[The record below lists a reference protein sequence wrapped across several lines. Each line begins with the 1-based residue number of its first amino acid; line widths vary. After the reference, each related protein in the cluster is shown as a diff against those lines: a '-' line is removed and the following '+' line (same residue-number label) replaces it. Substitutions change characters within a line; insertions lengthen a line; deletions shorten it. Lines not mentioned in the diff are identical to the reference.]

1 MKILA
6 SDLDGTLIREQKI
19 SPKDL
24 NALKKLKE
32 SGHKVIVSTGRTLS
46 GVESVF
52 KDFPFEYDYLVLCN
66 GGLILNKNN
75 EVILEKSIDYT
86 VKNGIIDDFYN
97 DGTLLMYY
105 DNGEDTYLI
114 NNSSVDISNLKDDFV
129 ETFSSKIEIKD
140 ALNSKGTY
148 KMMSVFDVMGSIEK
162 CEDVKNKIL
171 DKYGDY
177 VEAYRNQCFID
188 VVPKGCSKGNGIM
201 MILEDEKLNTDD
213 VYTVGDSFNDVSM
226 FNITKNSYTFNEA
239 EDLVKPHA
247 NNLIDYVHEIVE
259 EILENSN

>member
-66 GGLILNKNN
+66 GGLVLNKNN
-75 EVILEKSIDYT
+75 EVIHEKSIDYT

-129 ETFSSKIEIKD
+129 ETFSSKIEIKRCI
-140 ALNSKGTY
+140 K
-148 KMMSVFDVMGSIEK
+148 F
-162 CEDVKNKIL
+162 
-171 DKYGDY
+171 
-177 VEAYRNQCFID
+177 
-188 VVPKGCSKGNGIM
+188 KGNI
-201 MILEDEKLNTDD
+201 
-213 VYTVGDSFNDVSM
+213 
-226 FNITKNSYTFNEA
+226 
-239 EDLVKPHA
+239 
-247 NNLIDYVHEIVE
+247 
-259 EILENSN
+259 

>member
-66 GGLILNKNN
+66 GGLVLNKNN
-75 EVILEKSIDYT
+75 EVIHEKSIDYT

-129 ETFSSKIEIKD
+129 ETFSSKIK
-140 ALNSKGTY
+140 
-148 KMMSVFDVMGSIEK
+148 
-162 CEDVKNKIL
+162 
-171 DKYGDY
+171 
-177 VEAYRNQCFID
+177 
-188 VVPKGCSKGNGIM
+188 
-201 MILEDEKLNTDD
+201 
-213 VYTVGDSFNDVSM
+213 
-226 FNITKNSYTFNEA
+226 
-239 EDLVKPHA
+239 
-247 NNLIDYVHEIVE
+247 
-259 EILENSN
+259 

>member
-1 MKILA
+1 
-6 SDLDGTLIREQKI
+6 
-19 SPKDL
+19 
-24 NALKKLKE
+24 
-32 SGHKVIVSTGRTLS
+32 
-46 GVESVF
+46 
-52 KDFPFEYDYLVLCN
+52 
-66 GGLILNKNN
+66 
-75 EVILEKSIDYT
+75 
-86 VKNGIIDDFYN
+86 
-97 DGTLLMYY
+97 MYY

>member
-1 MKILA
+1 
-6 SDLDGTLIREQKI
+6 
-19 SPKDL
+19 
-24 NALKKLKE
+24 
-32 SGHKVIVSTGRTLS
+32 
-46 GVESVF
+46 
-52 KDFPFEYDYLVLCN
+52 
-66 GGLILNKNN
+66 
-75 EVILEKSIDYT
+75 
-86 VKNGIIDDFYN
+86 
-97 DGTLLMYY
+97 
-105 DNGEDTYLI
+105 
-114 NNSSVDISNLKDDFV
+114 

-259 EILENSN
+259 

>member
-19 SPKDL
+19 SKKDL
-24 NALKKLKE
+24 EALKKLKQN
-32 SGHKVIVSTGRTLS
+32 GHKVIVSTGRTLS

-66 GGLILNKNN
+66 GGLVLNKNN
-75 EVILEKSIDYT
+75 DAIHEKSIDYT
-86 VKNGIIDDFYN
+86 IKDSIINEFYN

-114 NNSSVDISNLKDDFV
+114 NNSSVDTSNLRDDFI
-129 ETFSSKIEIKD
+129 ETFSNKIGIED
-140 ALNSKGTY
+140 ARNAKGTY
-148 KMMSVFDVMGSIEK
+148 KMMSVFDVSGSIEK

-171 DKYGDY
+171 EKHGDY

-188 VVPKGCSKGNGIM
+188 IVPKGCSKGNGIM
-201 MILEDEKLNTDD
+201 MILEDEKISTDD

-239 EDLVKPHA
+239 EELVKPHA
-247 NNLIDYVHEIVE
+247 NNLVDYVHEIIE
-259 EILENSN
+259 EILDMDN